1 VQIHIPRTRVLS
13 ITTRHTCHLAV
24 MQARSL
30 TVVLYEPSD
39 VVLPL
44 AVAGSFPADA
54 PGRCALS
61 TAGVADR
68 FSDAAPKPSDYRRQ
82 WTPEE
87 RQQWAWLDDLF
98 PQRHRQDVAEVDGAA
113 AMLAA
118 VPADVSSWLQLQADV
133 RGRPYD
139 NYRSD
144 EDW

>member
-1 VQIHIPRTRVLS
+1 MQTLHTFAQS
-13 ITTRHTCHLAV
+13 ITASRQTLHLAV

-39 VVLPL
+39 VVVPL
-44 AVAGSFPADA
+44 AVAASFPADA

-61 TAGVADR
+61 TANVADR
-68 FSDAAPKPSDYRRQ
+68 FADAAPKPSDPRRM
-82 WTPEE
+82 WDAEE
-87 RQQWAWLDDLF
+87 KRQWAWLYDLF

-118 VPADVSSWLQLQADV
+118 VPAEVSGWLQLQADV
-133 RGRPYD
+133 RGCYYD
-139 NYRSD
+139 DYWSD